1 MTLYSVIA
9 RFKPGVDA
17 EREALHAAFGDH
29 LRQPL
34 LHIRLAAQIRH
45 ADTGERQ
52 GVLLLIEADDRK
64 VIDHFLELS
73 PYKAAG
79 LYERIEIDE
88 LLIEAGGLH

>member
-45 ADTGERQ
+45 PDTGERQ
-52 GVLLLIEADDRK
+52 GVLLLMEDDRAA
-64 VIDHFLELS
+64 IDHFLELS
-73 PYKAAG
+73 PYRAAG

-88 LLIEAGGLH
+88 LLIEAGGLI

>member
-1 MTLYSVIA
+1 MLYSVIA

-34 LHIRLAAQIRH
+34 LHIRLVAQIRH
-45 ADTGERQ
+45 PETGERL
-52 GVLLLIEADDRK
+52 GVLLLMESDDRK
-64 VIDHFLELS
+64 AIDHFLELS
-73 PYKAAG
+73 PYRAAG

-88 LLIEAGGLH
+88 LLIEAGGLN